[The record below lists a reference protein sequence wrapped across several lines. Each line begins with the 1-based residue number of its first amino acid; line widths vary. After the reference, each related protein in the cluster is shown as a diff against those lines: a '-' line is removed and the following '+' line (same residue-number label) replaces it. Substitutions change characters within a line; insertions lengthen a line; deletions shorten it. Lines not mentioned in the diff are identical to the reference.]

1 LDLKIGRLPKTTDL
15 RWENLS
21 WEESELPDS
30 DSEENCNCKLLR
42 EAEGVDWSTYKH
54 YQNQSQHKKKK
65 KTMKLGMRSEKPKK
79 RRDEPNASIVS
90 HSRVQCQSDGNYIV
104 VSKNDKET

>member
-1 LDLKIGRLPKTTDL
+1 VKRIAIANSCEKQKESIGQPTNITKIR
-15 RWENLS
+15 
-21 WEESELPDS
+21 
-30 DSEENCNCKLLR
+30 
-42 EAEGVDWSTYKH
+42 AST
-54 YQNQSQHKKKK
+54 KK

-79 RRDEPNASIVS
+79 KRDEPNASIVS